1 MDRFLPFRCGR
12 SYFCY
17 RAPGASTRNDLT
29 DTGSALAADRHQ
41 AQPRGQ
47 SDIGEHFQRSTLVMR
62 QAFRYPDEHA
72 DHTVA
77 ASRSARRAIV
87 TVDYHRRPRPGGCAA
102 ASVWSAACHGVVPL
116 GLAHEVVRTLIASTD
131 IRCRRV
137 RARRRER
144 LRVSA
149 GA

>member
-1 MDRFLPFRCGR
+1 M
-12 SYFCY
+12 
-17 RAPGASTRNDLT
+17 
-29 DTGSALAADRHQ
+29 
-41 AQPRGQ
+41 
-47 SDIGEHFQRSTLVMR
+47 STLTTQSR
-62 QAFRYPDEHA
+62 HPDPR
-72 DHTVA
+72 A
-77 ASRSARRAIV
+77 AQSSQSITTGA
-87 TVDYHRRPRPGGCAA
+87 RPGGCAA

>member
-17 RAPGASTRNDLT
+17 RAPGHRHATTLR

-87 TVDYHRRPRPGGCAA
+87 TVDYHRRPRPGAVPPLVSGPLRAMG
-102 ASVWSAACHGVVPL
+102 SFLSAWL
-116 GLAHEVVRTLIASTD
+116 MRSS
-131 IRCRRV
+131 
-137 RARRRER
+137 ER
-144 LRVSA
+144 
-149 GA
+149 